1 MKASKEAIAVDRLR
15 SAVDYF
21 TREDGYRVK
30 ITTRHDKE
38 RKSYITTI
46 SDCEAQQREG
56 YTMEYHRVFTN
67 LYRTLNS
74 EATTRY
80 SFNKLQEIHAEIVK
94 AMISDVETLL
104 ATHAPIE
111 KEGER

>member
-1 MKASKEAIAVDRLR
+1 MNAIKEAIAVDSSRK
-15 SAVDYF
+15 AVDYW

-38 RKSYITTI
+38 RKSYTTTI

-67 LYRTLNS
+67 LYRTLNNS
-74 EATTRY
+74 SAARY
-80 SFNKLQEIHAEIVK
+80 NFAKLQEIHAEIVK
-94 AMISDVETLL
+94 AMILDVEGLL

-111 KEGER
+111 REAE